1 MPRSPAAA
9 TKSVPALQPLPIT
22 GAVQQPVVGSCL
34 PVAGHKRNP
43 RLGKAR
49 TGGRRSCTF
58 MVLFLLAATLL
69 VVDVVQAVFTPAN
82 RVDLKD
88 AVGTCVDTGASFS
101 CTGGCLGETPNG
113 SCPIFA
119 ASNDATGNPRGAI
132 GDWDVSSVMNMH
144 QSTYK

>member
-1 MPRSPAAA
+1 
-9 TKSVPALQPLPIT
+9 
-22 GAVQQPVVGSCL
+22 
-34 PVAGHKRNP
+34 
-43 RLGKAR
+43 
-49 TGGRRSCTF
+49 

-101 CTGGCLGETPNG
+101 CTGGCLGETPDG

-119 ASNDATGNPRGAI
+119 ASNDAAGNPRGAI

-144 QSTYK
+144 HSTYK